1 MREYACQVSL
11 PTEPELPTLLSG
23 TPLDHV
29 AIATDD
35 LDAATSSYRLLGLE
49 QVGADETVPTQG
61 VTVRMLKGGPVLIE
75 LLTPT
80 HENSP
85 VARFLAKR
93 GPGLHH
99 IALEV
104 NDLGA
109 ELERLSQ
116 AGAPLLDLE
125 PKQGR
130 GGSLVAF
137 IHPRFAAG
145 VLIELVEHR

>member
-1 MREYACQVSL
+1 M
-11 PTEPELPTLLSG
+11 
-23 TPLDHV
+23 
-29 AIATDD
+29 AIATPD

-49 QVGADETVPTQG
+49 QVGADETVASQG
-61 VTVRMLKGGPVLIE
+61 VTVRMLRAGPVLIE

-80 HENSP
+80 NENSP

-99 IALEV
+99 IALTV
-104 NDLGA
+104 DDLSA
-109 ELERLSQ
+109 ELARLAA
-116 AGAPLLDLE
+116 AGAPLLDLK
-125 PKQGR
+125 PKAGR

-145 VLIELVEHR
+145 VLIELVQHH